1 MQNFKLKFCKNQSNL
16 FGGAGAVWWR
26 HNIRNWDLNYK
37 INISSSG
44 DKYAAGAIFTVWA
57 GAGSRLGI

>member
-1 MQNFKLKFCKNQSNL
+1 M
-16 FGGAGAVWWR
+16 
-26 HNIRNWDLNYK
+26 RNWDLNYK